1 MIRSAVLFA
10 SLLLAVPAVAQE
22 ASPAAN
28 QSATSYDIGG
38 PFSLTTQ
45 HGKRFTEAD
54 VKAKPYLVF
63 FGFTHCPEVCPT
75 TLFELT
81 GVLAELGA
89 EADRLV
95 PIFVTVDPERDTQEY
110 LASYLGVF
118 DSRIVGLRGTPDETA
133 AMARLFRATYRKVPL
148 EDGDYT
154 MDHTAIIYLMD
165 DRGQLFDRIEYLEDH
180 ASQVAK
186 LRRLLAA
193 GS

>member
-1 MIRSAVLFA
+1 MKWATILTAFVLA
-10 SLLLAVPAVAQE
+10 
-22 ASPAAN
+22 ASPALQAEATQPAN
-28 QSATSYDIGG
+28 DQYDIGG
-38 PFSLTTQ
+38 PFSLTNQ
-45 HGKRFTEAD
+45 HGVRFTNAD
-54 VKAKPYLVF
+54 VKGKPYLVF

-81 GVLAELGA
+81 GILAELGA
-89 EADRLV
+89 EADALV

-118 DSRIVGLRGTPDETA
+118 DRRIVGLRGTPEETA
-133 AMARLFRATYRKVPL
+133 ATARLFRATYRKIPL

-165 DRGQLFDRIEYLEDH
+165 RHGELFDRIEYLEDH

-186 LRRLLAA
+186 IRRLLA
-193 GS
+193 SR